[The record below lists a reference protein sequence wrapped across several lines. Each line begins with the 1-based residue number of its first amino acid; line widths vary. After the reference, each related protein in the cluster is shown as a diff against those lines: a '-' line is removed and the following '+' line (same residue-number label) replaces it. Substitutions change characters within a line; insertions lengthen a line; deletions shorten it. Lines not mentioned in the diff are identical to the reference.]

1 MGTVSAICGHRLN
14 ATKIIHGVPWAL
26 QGKQSDVLGERLQA
40 KDHPTKPTFKWR
52 KYKYSLY
59 IVTPAPQEGKKKF
72 PKKRIRKEEEV
83 AEGGER
89 KKEKD
94 ETAAA
99 PGWIPFSCS
108 VGEGDLLSI
117 TEQS

>member
-1 MGTVSAICGHRLN
+1 MKEKTLRTQLIPNHESAG
-14 ATKIIHGVPWAL
+14 
-26 QGKQSDVLGERLQA
+26 GKGRKMGERLQA